1 MKIILVSTLS
11 IIMILLPVSCVGVNS
26 DTDTQGVQR
35 LHIPLDSMEYAI
47 YDRIDTLHEYTML
60 VYMNVDMCM
69 ECSMKQIPMY
79 ESFVQERGFR
89 LFTILNVSKD
99 HIRHLKYLIRSLRA
113 KQTLSIDSTNVF
125 IRQNPMLDEYDTQ
138 VFLLDKDHNVVI
150 EGNPFLNDKTMKEYD
165 RYAEE

>member
-11 IIMILLPVSCVGVNS
+11 IVLILLSVSCVGVNS
-26 DTDTQGVQR
+26 DTDTQDVQR
-35 LHIPLDSMEYAI
+35 LHIPLDSMENVV
-47 YDRIDTLHEYTML
+47 YDRTIYEYTML

-69 ECSMKQIPMY
+69 ECSMKPIPMY

-125 IRQNPMLDEYDTQ
+125 IRHNPMLDEYDTQ
-138 VFLLDKDHNVVI
+138 VFLLDKGHNVVI